1 MKVRAW
7 SVRCTNNCMQ
17 RGFSLVETIVATSLL
32 AAALVALAQLVDAGV
47 QSGAAARARAATTL
61 MAEQKMEQLRALPWA
76 TLATIAPDATDY
88 LDMAGDEQC
97 GAAHEACGDAV
108 YVRRWSAIPASFSSA
123 VLILEVDVHLV
134 GKGHGST
141 TLVSARARMTP

>member
-1 MKVRAW
+1 
-7 SVRCTNNCMQ
+7 MQ

-32 AAALVALAQLVDAGV
+32 ATALVALAQLVGAGV

-76 TLATIAPDATDY
+76 TLAAMSGNVTDY
-88 LDMAGDEQC
+88 LDAAGGEQC
-97 GAAHEACGDAV
+97 ASADEPCGDAV
-108 YVRRWSAIPASFSSA
+108 YVRRWSATPAFFSSG
-123 VLILEVDVHLV
+123 VLILEVDVRLV

-141 TLVSARARMTP
+141 TLVTARARMTP